1 MNSFLTDNEND
12 LYLNITDSGGNA
24 VDGSILVMGTN
35 AEALRQVIVNR
46 VRLQKGEYQYNLNRG
61 IDYTGLLLT
70 DKPLVRLWQK
80 EVLDLVKNIAH
91 ITGITYFNYGVKD
104 TNFIFRLAVSSDY
117 GTIEIKG

>member
-24 VDGSILVMGTN
+24 VDGSVLVMGTN

-104 TNFIFRLAVSSDY
+104 TNFIFRLSVSSDY